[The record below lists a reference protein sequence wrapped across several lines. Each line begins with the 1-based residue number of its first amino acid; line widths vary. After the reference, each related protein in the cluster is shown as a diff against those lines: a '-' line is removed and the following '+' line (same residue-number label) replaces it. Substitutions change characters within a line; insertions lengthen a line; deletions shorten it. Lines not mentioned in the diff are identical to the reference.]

1 MLIKDL
7 IILGRAV
14 PVLLKDQR
22 KTICTAGYSHDL
34 GFVRIYPT
42 FYYDNIHQWDVVSIE
57 VKKETRDSRGESWK
71 KLADS
76 KFKKIGTL
84 KSDKKAKETL
94 LESICQNICTHDLN
108 EEKRSLAI
116 IKPQIIE
123 CHFKEFS
130 ATEDGKLVTMS
141 LMDFFTNKK
150 KKKRKPLQVKSNFNV
165 IPYVRYRCCDNCK
178 TQKPHIQ
185 QVIEW
190 GGYQWIQKNPD
201 KINQVWENF
210 RIFDE
215 EWYKYFFIGNLRDQR
230 TSWLIINILRGK
242 KNEGIEKENGKILYQ
257 VKKEGKVKQTKL
269 F

>member
-14 PVLLKDQR
+14 PVLLTDQR
-22 KTICTAGYSHDL
+22 KTICTAGYSHEL

-42 FYYDNIHQWDVVSIE
+42 FYYDDINRWDIVSIE
-57 VKKETRDSRGESWK
+57 VKKETHDSRSESWK
-71 KLADS
+71 KLAVS

-84 KSDKKAKETL
+84 KNDKKEKETL
-94 LESICQNICTHDLN
+94 LESICQNKCTHDLN

-116 IKPQIIE
+116 IKPQIVD
-123 CHFKEFS
+123 CHFKEVS
-130 ATEDGKLVTMS
+130 ATEEGSLFVMS
-141 LMDFFTNKK
+141 LMDFFAPSIKS
-150 KKKRKPLQVKSNFNV
+150 KRKPLKVKSSFNV
-165 IPYVRYRCCDNCK
+165 IPYIRYICGDNCK
-178 TQKPHIQ
+178 TQTPHNQ
-185 QVIEW
+185 QVLEW

-201 KINQVWENF
+201 KIDQVWENF
-210 RIFDE
+210 RIFDK

-230 TSWLIINILRGK
+230 TSWLIISILRGK

-257 VKKEGKVKQTKL
+257 SKKESKIKQKKL